1 MNTPTLPVQ
10 PPLKVDITNK
20 EGQTPLYLA
29 VSANNWR
36 LVSCLV
42 DAGASPS
49 VQDENRISPMILAC
63 KQGYAVIADDL
74 LTKSKYRGIESD
86 TDGKTA
92 LHHAASSSRWS
103 SDWRRLDVVRQLS
116 KVMKTI
122 DVLDHQDE
130 TPLQSAV
137 IANQKLVCLDLL
149 RNKASINLVDVK
161 RLSALSQIVQ
171 SGPRMER
178 KSLAKWESEIRE
190 TTAKKANEQD
200 RNGDTALHT
209 AVYQGDYEKLDWLM
223 QNEVD
228 LHIENSSGRTAFI
241 EACRRE
247 NCHRLIRG
255 VVHALNS
262 RLPEPKAGQ
271 ASHPEGD
278 ADDEQDLSGTD
289 WLRNLVRTKFDIN
302 AGDSMFDES
311 PLAWACEDGLEE
323 VVEILLEAKEININR
338 KATKCD
344 SYTPLH
350 FALAS
355 KNSAIVQLL
364 LDHSEGHGKP
374 GELSYSD
381 PGAVLKVCAGYNIQ
395 PSDWDWISDK
405 WTLADIAGKYGHP
418 NLQSHLRNK
427 TGNSIP
433 KPHLRPSWFFGNYSG
448 LSFTNNPASSPSRT
462 ITMNVTFSGSFSEH
476 FYFRAQ
482 EAIPP
487 EDLDFYF
494 EVKIIRLRKNNV
506 FTLGFCGEEIPKYR
520 APGWDPSSWG
530 YHSDDGGLFEGDGRA
545 VVEDAKHICGQGD
558 TMGCG
563 VNFKTGEG
571 YRTRNGVLLDSGDAF
586 TSGWLKIGKL
596 YPCVGFRDSGNGG
609 KLQAEI
615 ALLGPGTRL
624 FKSDLP
630 QNERARNHLMI
641 EK

>member
-1 MNTPTLPVQ
+1 
-10 PPLKVDITNK
+10 
-20 EGQTPLYLA
+20 
-29 VSANNWR
+29 
-36 LVSCLV
+36 
-42 DAGASPS
+42 
-49 VQDENRISPMILAC
+49 
-63 KQGYAVIADDL
+63 
-74 LTKSKYRGIESD
+74 
-86 TDGKTA
+86 
-92 LHHAASSSRWS
+92 
-103 SDWRRLDVVRQLS
+103 
-116 KVMKTI
+116 MKTI

-350 FALAS
+350 FAL
-355 KNSAIVQLL
+355 
-364 LDHSEGHGKP
+364 
-374 GELSYSD
+374 SD
-381 PGAVLKVCAGYNIQ
+381 
-395 PSDWDWISDK
+395 
-405 WTLADIAGKYGHP
+405 
-418 NLQSHLRNK
+418 
-427 TGNSIP
+427 
-433 KPHLRPSWFFGNYSG
+433 
-448 LSFTNNPASSPSRT
+448 
-462 ITMNVTFSGSFSEH
+462 VTFSGSFSEH

-494 EVKIIRLRKNNV
+494 EVKIIRLRKN
-506 FTLGFCGEEIPKYR
+506 K
-520 APGWDPSSWG
+520 
-530 YHSDDGGLFEGDGRA
+530 
-545 VVEDAKHICGQGD
+545 
-558 TMGCG
+558 
-563 VNFKTGEG
+563 
-571 YRTRNGVLLDSGDAF
+571 
-586 TSGWLKIGKL
+586 
-596 YPCVGFRDSGNGG
+596 
-609 KLQAEI
+609 
-615 ALLGPGTRL
+615 
-624 FKSDLP
+624 
-630 QNERARNHLMI
+630 
-641 EK
+641 

>member
-1 MNTPTLPVQ
+1 
-10 PPLKVDITNK
+10 
-20 EGQTPLYLA
+20 
-29 VSANNWR
+29 
-36 LVSCLV
+36 
-42 DAGASPS
+42 
-49 VQDENRISPMILAC
+49 
-63 KQGYAVIADDL
+63 
-74 LTKSKYRGIESD
+74 
-86 TDGKTA
+86 
-92 LHHAASSSRWS
+92 
-103 SDWRRLDVVRQLS
+103 
-116 KVMKTI
+116 MKTI

-338 KATKCD
+338 KATK
-344 SYTPLH
+344 Y
-350 FALAS
+350 
-355 KNSAIVQLL
+355 
-364 LDHSEGHGKP
+364 
-374 GELSYSD
+374 
-381 PGAVLKVCAGYNIQ
+381 
-395 PSDWDWISDK
+395 
-405 WTLADIAGKYGHP
+405 
-418 NLQSHLRNK
+418 
-427 TGNSIP
+427 
-433 KPHLRPSWFFGNYSG
+433 
-448 LSFTNNPASSPSRT
+448 
-462 ITMNVTFSGSFSEH
+462 VTFSGSFSEH

-494 EVKIIRLRKNNV
+494 EVKIIRLRKN
-506 FTLGFCGEEIPKYR
+506 K
-520 APGWDPSSWG
+520 
-530 YHSDDGGLFEGDGRA
+530 
-545 VVEDAKHICGQGD
+545 
-558 TMGCG
+558 
-563 VNFKTGEG
+563 
-571 YRTRNGVLLDSGDAF
+571 
-586 TSGWLKIGKL
+586 
-596 YPCVGFRDSGNGG
+596 
-609 KLQAEI
+609 
-615 ALLGPGTRL
+615 
-624 FKSDLP
+624 
-630 QNERARNHLMI
+630 
-641 EK
+641 